1 MGNWMKTT
9 LLLGLMT
16 ALIVFIG
23 GLFGGKQGMILA
35 FVLAMGMNFFSYWY
49 SDKIVLRMYRA
60 TEVNPQDFPTLFHA
74 VSRLAQNAG
83 LPMPRVY
90 IIPDDS
96 PNAFATGRD
105 PEHAVIAVTEGL
117 LRTMNNEEATGVLA
131 HEMSHI
137 KNRDILIGS
146 IAATMA
152 GAIMI
157 IASMARWSAFFG
169 GGNRDEEGGGMG
181 MIGLIAMSILAP
193 IAAMLIQMA
202 ISRSREYLADAT
214 GAQLA
219 GNPEGLA
226 NALGKLGAYSKQIPM
241 KAQPATAHMFIV
253 NPLSGRKMAN
263 LFSTHPPLEDRIAR
277 LKGGGGYIPPGDTHQ
292 YEGAGE
298 NRGQQAA
305 KSMWD
310 RLSK

>member
-1 MGNWMKTT
+1 MKTT

-90 IIPDDS
+90 IIPDGS

-226 NALGKLGAYSKQIPM
+226 NALGKLGAYSRQIPM

>member
-9 LLLGLMT
+9 FLLGLMT

-23 GLFGGKQGMILA
+23 GLFGGKQGMIIA

-117 LRTMNNEEATGVLA
+117 LRTMNNQEATGVLA

-157 IASMARWSAFFG
+157 IATMARWSAFFG
-169 GGNRDEEGGGMG
+169 GGNQDEEGGGMG

-193 IAAMLIQMA
+193 VAAMLIQMA

-219 GNPEGLA
+219 GNPDGLA

-277 LKGGGGYIPPGDTHQ
+277 LKGGGGYTPPGDIHEYREST
-292 YEGAGE
+292 E